1 MVLILTWMLNQVWND
16 KLLIFKEQRMQN
28 KKILLAMIITCV
40 VALIDSLYLLWVHYF
55 PLMPNAPLFALCTA
69 GTMFD
74 CNAVNT
80 SAYATVFGLPLSAWG
95 ACFYL
100 FFMALVVLYS
110 KNNHHKI
117 IEFGM
122 LWLALFAV
130 LLSVVLGFISFVKIK
145 KFCSFCSV
153 LWVTNAILLVLVGIH
168 FSRLYNGI
176 KAALTVI
183 HDFDVIELLRDN
195 RVKIIIII
203 LSIIGIVSLAFA
215 YGLNASF
222 EYAYKQKEKE
232 REEKLIQEF
241 KKDYEQYEKVT
252 INLDDIEPFTGVKEN
267 PVHIVV
273 FFDFNCGAC
282 HRAIT
287 LLNEIAQKYND
298 AVALYLRHFPLD
310 GACNR
315 FIEHTKDGA
324 SCRASEIA
332 YALYGSKTYHEY
344 VMKLVSYTGK
354 VDDVVAKDILADLK
368 IEYGTV
374 KKLLQNVE
382 VKRKLQK
389 DIELGGKL
397 KVHATP
403 TIIINNTMLKPGI
416 PPAYLIEMAVKIEMK
431 KNKNR

>member
-1 MVLILTWMLNQVWND
+1 MH
-16 KLLIFKEQRMQN
+16 N
-28 KKILLAMIITCV
+28 KKILLAMITTCV
-40 VALIDSLYLLWVHYF
+40 VALIDSLYLLYVHYF

-69 GTMFD
+69 GTVFD

-80 SAYATVFGLPLSAWG
+80 SAYAMLLGLPLSAWG
-95 ACFYL
+95 AFFYL
-100 FFMALVVLYS
+100 FFIALVVLYS
-110 KNNHHKI
+110 KNSHHI
-117 IEFGM
+117 LIEFGM
-122 LWLALFAV
+122 VWLAVFAV
-130 LLSVVLGFISFVKIK
+130 LLSAFLGFISFVKIK

-153 LWVTNAILLVLVGIH
+153 LWVGNAIILVLVGILI
-168 FSRLYNGI
+168 SRVYNGLRN
-176 KAALTVI
+176 ALTTI
-183 HDFDVIELLRDN
+183 HDFDIIELLRDN
-195 RVKIIIII
+195 RVQKSIMI
-203 LSIIGIVSLAFA
+203 LSIAGIVSLACA
-215 YGLNASF
+215 YGLTGVF
-222 EYAYKQKEKE
+222 EYVYKQKEKE

-252 INLDDIEPFTGVKEN
+252 VNLDDIEPFTGVKEN

-287 LLNEIAQKYND
+287 VLNEIAKKYND

-324 SCRASEIA
+324 SCRASKIA
-332 YALYGSKTYHEY
+332 YALYGSKAYHEY
-344 VMKLVSYTGK
+344 VMKLMSYTGN
-354 VDDVVAKDILADLK
+354 VDDVAVNNALAELK
-368 IEYGTV
+368 IEYNAV

-382 VKRKLQK
+382 IRRKLQK

-397 KVHATP
+397 KIHATP

-416 PPAYLIEMAVKIEMK
+416 PPAYLIEMAIKIEMK
-431 KNKNR
+431 K